1 MAKRKV
7 KALGA
12 WLSVDP
18 EETVIINYDE
28 KLEIVRNTLSNWKY
42 HRLALIGK
50 IAVLKSLVVSQLVYV
65 LSPLFFKHES
75 YQRSKQTLFF
85 LYIESKRGGIKRNTI
100 INDYPDGGF
109 RIIVIDSFSKSL
121 KAIWIKKYLEEEN

>member
-1 MAKRKV
+1 MVKRKV

-12 WLSVDP
+12 WLSIDP

-42 HRLALIGK
+42 R
-50 IAVLKSLVVSQLVYV
+50 
-65 LSPLFFKHES
+65 
-75 YQRSKQTLFF
+75 RT
-85 LYIESKRGGIKRNTI
+85 
-100 INDYPDGGF
+100 
-109 RIIVIDSFSKSL
+109 L